1 MANLLKIL
9 IFVLTNLKTME
20 IVKLRDLK
28 IPQEVLTPIKTNTI
42 LDDFISDRGGLL
54 PSCVYVVVGGA
65 GSGKT
70 SWSIDTIHKIQTN
83 NANKKILYI
92 SGEQDV
98 VDNYELSQKIPGLL
112 DLNTLYLAGCN
123 EPQKVLVDVLNQG
136 WDVVLLDS
144 LEVIAGRI
152 NMTTDL
158 NVKQSSRWVL
168 DLMLKHKKG
177 GNKKNIF
184 SSFIVIQQSTKS
196 GIFKG
201 DSSIEF
207 DTTGM
212 LYVKFDDMGNRYL
225 EFSKNRRGENKVR
238 QYYTLSKGSMTYTPI
253 GEENPIVDKVTEV
266 ERVPSQP
273 RFKHSFF

>member
-1 MANLLKIL
+1 
-9 IFVLTNLKTME
+9 ME
-20 IVKLRDLK
+20 VVKLRNLK

-42 LDDFISDRGGLL
+42 LDEFISDRGGLL

-70 SWSIDTIHKIQTN
+70 SWSIDTIHKLQTN
-83 NANKKILYI
+83 NPTKRVLYI
-92 SGEQDV
+92 SGEQDEI
-98 VDNYELSQKIPGLL
+98 DNYELSQKIPGLL

-168 DLMLKHKKG
+168 DLMFKHKKG
-177 GNKKNIF
+177 HNEKNIF

-196 GIFKG
+196 GVFKG

-238 QYYTLSKGSMTYTPI
+238 QYYRLSKGCMSYIPMGMVESVPK
-253 GEENPIVDKVTEV
+253 ELEV
-266 ERVPSQP
+266 ETIQVKP

>member
-1 MANLLKIL
+1 MK
-9 IFVLTNLKTME
+9 
-20 IVKLRDLK
+20 IVKLRNLE
-28 IPQEVLTPIKTNTI
+28 IPQEVLVPIKTNTI

-70 SWSIDTIHKIQTN
+70 SWSIDTIHKLQTN
-83 NANKKILYI
+83 NPTKRVLYI
-92 SGEQDV
+92 SGEQDE

-144 LEVIAGRI
+144 LEVVAGRI

-168 DLMLKHKKG
+168 DLMFKHKKG
-177 GNKKNIF
+177 GNEKNIF

-196 GIFKG
+196 GTFKG

-212 LYVKFDDMGNRYL
+212 LYVKFDDEIGNRYL
-225 EFSKNRRGENKVR
+225 EFSKNRRGENKVK
-238 QYYTLSKGSMTYTPI
+238 QYYRLSDGGMSYIPNVGGKLIQEIDTI
-253 GEENPIVDKVTEV
+253 VEESV
-266 ERVPSQP
+266 EEQP
-273 RFKHSFF
+273 RRFRHSFF

>member
-1 MANLLKIL
+1 
-9 IFVLTNLKTME
+9 ME
-20 IVKLRDLK
+20 IVKLRDLE
-28 IPQEVLTPIKTNTI
+28 IPQEVLVPIKTNTI

-70 SWSIDTIHKIQTN
+70 SWSIDTIHKLQTN
-83 NANKKILYI
+83 NPSKRVLYI
-92 SGEQDV
+92 SGEQDE

-144 LEVIAGRI
+144 LEVVAGRI

-168 DLMLKHKKG
+168 DLMFKHKKG
-177 GNKKNIF
+177 GNEKNIF

-196 GIFKG
+196 GTFKG

-212 LYVKFDDMGNRYL
+212 LYVKFDDDMGNRYL
-225 EFSKNRRGENKVR
+225 EFSKNRRGDNKVK
-238 QYYTLSKGSMTYTPI
+238 QYYRLSEGCMSYIPM
-253 GEENPIVDKVTEV
+253 GQEGFVEEEV
-266 ERVPSQP
+266 LLEETTTVQT
-273 RFKHSFF
+273 RFRHSFF